1 MGTRKIL
8 AIIIALTL
16 VLGMLVCLSG
26 CSNTKEFE
34 HDNYKF
40 SFDNIIDGNVFRL
53 KKGIDYKE
61 TIIFID
67 YSMFKFIKSSCIPY
81 DISKWTDYL
90 TVTTI
95 KYEITNDS
103 EISKDAIYVKE
114 GNIIYEIEVEPV
126 CVDLYYATKG
136 NKTSIINDNNI
147 PQEISSFSREC
158 FSRKTQLKEVISKM
172 KVKCSKNNVLNNKL
186 NEDYVLDKDKNKI
199 NINDKEKTLEQY
211 KLSDQI
217 FFVIDFYNDFSECKD
232 ITTTNEIKDNEEQY
246 GMKNEEQINNVQY
259 QEEKVFEYLRK
270 MIEVANKYNVYLY
283 HENEKDI
290 YGDTLVRVKRIMDNI
305 DGLKYIYDPAN
316 YLQCNEK
323 AKDTIEAFF
332 NKTDYFHIKDVIS
345 ETGQLV
351 PAGYGDGM
359 IEELLSKIK
368 DDKTLTLEP
377 HLTVFDSFKS
387 IDNTE
392 MKHKFTYNNAN
403 EAFDAAVKAL
413 KEILIKLGYKE
424 ENGVFVK

>member
-1 MGTRKIL
+1 MIRLCAFSDEAGNSLKEQIEALKRNSISLMELRSIDKKNVADFTIEEAKEYQKIMEENEISVWSIGSPIGKVDIEVDFDEYLKKVEHVCKL
-8 AIIIALTL
+8 ANVFKVDKIR
-16 VLGMLVCLSG
+16 M
-26 CSNTKEFE
+26 
-34 HDNYKF
+34 F
-40 SFDNIIDGNVFRL
+40 SF
-53 KKGIDYKE
+53 
-61 TIIFID
+61 
-67 YSMFKFIKSSCIPY
+67 FKA
-81 DISKWTDYL
+81 
-90 TVTTI
+90 
-95 KYEITNDS
+95 YE
-103 EISKDAIYVKE
+103 K
-114 GNIIYEIEVEPV
+114 
-126 CVDLYYATKG
+126 
-136 NKTSIINDNNI
+136 
-147 PQEISSFSREC
+147 
-158 FSRKTQLKEVISKM
+158 
-172 KVKCSKNNVLNNKL
+172 
-186 NEDYVLDKDKNKI
+186 
-199 NINDKEKTLEQY
+199 
-211 KLSDQI
+211 
-217 FFVIDFYNDFSECKD
+217 
-232 ITTTNEIKDNEEQY
+232 
-246 GMKNEEQINNVQY
+246 
-259 QEEKVFEYLRK
+259 EEKVFEYLRK